1 MNILISNNKSINITI
16 AMTIK
21 NENKIAGIRLNFVTE
36 RTEGDKAS
44 TPNRIKTRIAIY
56 TNITVTEIRKI
67 LILVLILS
75 LSALLSFLFAVSNK
89 YKALRS

>member
-1 MNILISNNKSINITI
+1 
-16 AMTIK
+16 MTIK
-21 NENKIAGIRLNFVTE
+21 NENKNAGIRLNFVTE
-36 RTEGDKAS
+36 GTEGDKAS

-75 LSALLSFLFAVSNK
+75 LSALLSFFFAVSNK